1 MLGIVDGRILFE
13 MVMEMIEQEYFVF
26 KFYFEKYV
34 LIFFID
40 NLVDMKSLGFEN
52 MYDYENID
60 VKLFGYELCEII
72 NLKEIFEDNEVYL
85 SFFDVVKDDVF
96 LEIKIL
102 QFFCSY
108 IGLFVF

>member
-13 MVMEMIEQEYFVF
+13 MVMEMIEKEYFVF

-40 NLVDMKSLGFEN
+40 NLVDMKSFGFEN
-52 MYDYENID
+52 MYDNENID

-102 QFFCSY
+102 
-108 IGLFVF
+108 

>member
-1 MLGIVDGRILFE
+1 MYDGCWLGNDYMLGIVDGRILFE
-13 MVMEMIEQEYFVF
+13 MVMEMIEKEYFVF

-52 MYDYENID
+52 MYDNENID
-60 VKLFGYELCEII
+60 LKLFGYELCEII

-85 SFFDVVKDDVF
+85 SFFDIVKDDVF

-102 QFFCSY
+102 
-108 IGLFVF
+108 